1 MIKRSLLS
9 KIVSVEAGSR
19 RGRPARSRRRCADLP
34 HPSPASDRLAS
45 APGAGACED
54 DADAGHGWTCE
65 PTPRSRRIDSKT
77 TSVVLVVNTS
87 AAASTPV
94 YFAMT
99 GAAA

>member
-1 MIKRSLLS
+1 M
-9 KIVSVEAGSR
+9 
-19 RGRPARSRRRCADLP
+19 RPAVRGGAELVL
-34 HPSPASDRLAS
+34 HPISGSLAS

-54 DADAGHGWTCE
+54 DADTGHGYSCE
-65 PTPRSRRIDSKT
+65 PTPKSRRIDSKT